1 MSIAD
6 SPDLESSRPF
16 APRPDGA
23 LFGPVELRELIRTV
37 GLTSLVPGE
46 PVLHEGAPV
55 TRVGIVVSGSMEL
68 VCTPSSGRRVVLQ
81 VLRSGDIFGDIPLLC
96 RTPLP
101 FTVRALQAAEVVLL
115 DSRRFWGILEH
126 RPDVT
131 QRLLFSVASRLERS
145 QHRLLELTAG
155 DLAHRVARV
164 LLDHTGGQPGN
175 LDLTQTTLAELVD
188 ASRQG
193 VNATLKAFEAD
204 GAVKLAYRCI
214 EVIAPE
220 RLPATLP

>member
-1 MSIAD
+1 MSLAEPSEAV
-6 SPDLESSRPF
+6 SPRPI

-37 GLTSLVPGE
+37 GLTTLVAGE

-55 TRVGIVVSGSMEL
+55 TRVGIVVSGCIEL
-68 VCTPSSGRRVVLQ
+68 VSTPSPGRRVVLQ

-96 RTPLP
+96 RTPLH
-101 FTVRALQAAEVVLL
+101 FTVRALSDAEVVLL
-115 DSRRFWGILEH
+115 DTRRFWGLLEH

-131 QRLLFSVASRLERS
+131 QRLLFSVAYRLERS
-145 QHRLLELTAG
+145 QRRLLELTAG
-155 DLAHRVARV
+155 DLSHRVARV
-164 LLDHTGGQPGN
+164 LLDHTGGLPGT
-175 LDLTQTTLAELVD
+175 LDLTQTTLAALVD

-214 EVIAPE
+214 EIIAPE
-220 RLPATLP
+220 RLPATPP

>member
-1 MSIAD
+1 MSLVEPPDMA
-6 SPDLESSRPF
+6 SPRPI

-37 GLTSLVPGE
+37 GRTSLATGE
-46 PVLHEGAPV
+46 PVLREGEPV
-55 TRVGIVVSGSMEL
+55 TKVGIVVSGTMEL
-68 VCTPSSGRRVVLQ
+68 VCTPSPGRRVVLQ

-96 RTPLP
+96 RTRLP
-101 FTVRALQAAEVVLL
+101 FTVRALQEAEVVLL
-115 DSRRFWGILEH
+115 DTGRFWGLLEH

-145 QHRLLELTAG
+145 QRRLLELTAG

-164 LLDHTGGQPGN
+164 LLDHTGGVPGS

-193 VNATLKAFEAD
+193 ANATLKAFEAD

-214 EVIAPE
+214 EVVAPE

>member
-1 MSIAD
+1 MSLAEP
-6 SPDLESSRPF
+6 PDVVNARPI

-23 LFGPVELRELIRTV
+23 LFGPIELRELIRTV
-37 GLTSLVPGE
+37 GLTTLVAGEPILREGE
-46 PVLHEGAPV
+46 PV
-55 TRVGIVVSGSMEL
+55 TKVGIVVSGTMEL

-96 RTPLP
+96 RTTLP
-101 FTVRALQAAEVVLL
+101 FSVRALQEAEVVLL
-115 DSRRFWGILEH
+115 DPQRFWGLLEH

-131 QRLLFSVASRLERS
+131 QRLLFSVAHRLERS
-145 QHRLLELTAG
+145 QRRLLELTAG

-164 LLDHTGGQPGN
+164 LLDHTGGQPGT

-193 VNATLKAFEAD
+193 VNATLKCFEAD

-214 EVIAPE
+214 EVVAPE